1 MAWKEISWPRK
12 PDTNVRVQ
20 VPQFNSTKSMN
31 IDSEVRN
38 DIAGGDNFADM
49 TDPAAGSSFNLDELP
64 TAETMMDIDSY
75 LQIADDFSNYLTWD
89 PWDFGYA

>member
-1 MAWKEISWPRK
+1 
-12 PDTNVRVQ
+12 
-20 VPQFNSTKSMN
+20 MN